1 MSGLELNPVAVGN
14 AVVLRAIVAGGW
26 SSRAELAHS
35 VGKDPRNLPRD
46 IGVLA
51 KAGLIADAG
60 GTALSLTDEGRAQL
74 DAIARAEG
82 QTTPA
87 TAADLLPDERL
98 VTHAQLRPDPDNP
111 RKDFDSDEAE
121 EGLDELRQSI
131 LLRGRLLQN
140 LVVRAD
146 PDGLADY
153 IVTTGNRRWHAIQQA
168 IWDGD
173 WPEDR
178 LIRVVVREGD
188 PQEQLLTAV
197 TENMI
202 RRNMSPIEEAQA
214 FGKLMD
220 VHGLK
225 TIDIHHQTGLH
236 IKVIQNRLKLLR
248 LSDDDKARMYLPD
261 DHPDHLGYKAALRQL
276 TVAREPDPAPSLG
289 QQVAEHGAAILSSG
303 EPGSPDPSPTPS
315 PAASLGKSLTD
326 VEALILA
333 EVVDKAEREPDDLHP
348 DYTAALPQAMKSGVP
363 HLIARGLLGTRQKGM
378 TLLIRP
384 LLHTSGLKA
393 WLDALGFYDAGRD
406 AVLFELAARV
416 QGGDN
421 VIERLQCGV
430 RYATAWLNL
439 DGDPRNELAA
449 PSASSAMLDMLLDEG
464 DARSAFPQGAP
475 TAAVEFEQPEL
486 IESSAEEKAA
496 RRRAEEDRAEDY
508 AAGSSIT
515 DFSQDVIQWWRAAR
529 QTERRS
535 SLNFTPPVEA
545 AATPGD
551 ELALQAFAAMSAGD
565 LIQAAALMAIIRKR
579 YGAMG
584 QVHIFGRLTVPSM
597 TKALIRGRVER
608 TGPAADN
615 EPDPVEDFVEAELED
630 EEAAVEGASDL
641 QTVLNTMAHE
651 PAVPIRKSIT
661 PDHIVCLEDGRKFKS
676 LKRHLR
682 TRYNLSPE
690 EYRAKWG
697 LPRDYPM
704 VAPNYAKARAD
715 LARQMGLQ
723 DA

>member
-60 GTALSLTDEGRAQL
+60 GTALTLTDEGRAQL

-82 QTTPA
+82 QTSGG
-87 TAADLLPDERL
+87 DLLPDERL

-111 RKDFDSDEAE
+111 RKDFDSAEAE

-197 TENMI
+197 SENMI

-225 TIDIHHQTGLH
+225 TIDIHHHTGLSQ
-236 IKVIQNRLKLLR
+236 KVIQNRLKLLR
-248 LSDDDKARMYLPD
+248 LSDDDKARMYLPE

-276 TVAREPDPAPSLG
+276 TVAREPEPAPPLG
-289 QQVAEHGAAILSSG
+289 QQVAEHGAAVLSGG
-303 EPGSPDPSPTPS
+303 EPGSPEPSPTPS
-315 PAASLGKSLTD
+315 PAASLGKSLSD

-348 DYTAALPQAMKSGVP
+348 EYTAALPQAMKSGVP
-363 HLIARGLLGTRQKGM
+363 HLIARGLLGTRQRGM

-384 LLHTSGLKA
+384 LLHTSGLKG
-393 WLDALGFYDAGRD
+393 WLETLGFYDAGDRD

-421 VIERLQCGV
+421 AFSRLRGGV

-439 DGDPRNELAA
+439 EGDPRNEASPEA
-449 PSASSAMLDMLLDEG
+449 PETPAYLMMTSEG
-464 DARSAFPQGAP
+464 SGKSAFPQSEP

-486 IESSAEEKAA
+486 IEATEEEKAERA
-496 RRRAEEDRAEDY
+496 RIEDERNCVARAQAAAERLAQSATDWMAFARARGARDY
-508 AAGSSIT
+508 LNPCFEGGGV
-515 DFSQDVIQWWRAAR
+515 FSDEAMALELVRAVVTGR
-529 QTERRS
+529 TG
-535 SLNFTPPVEA
+535 EA
-545 AATPGD
+545 AAL
-551 ELALQAFAAMSAGD
+551 LATLNIRAGVMGAQQVLRSTSLFKIQEAVSECRQADTVAA
-565 LIQAAALMAIIRKR
+565 
-579 YGAMG
+579 
-584 QVHIFGRLTVPSM
+584 
-597 TKALIRGRVER
+597 
-608 TGPAADN
+608 
-615 EPDPVEDFVEAELED
+615 
-630 EEAAVEGASDL
+630 
-641 QTVLNTMAHE
+641 
-651 PAVPIRKSIT
+651 
-661 PDHIVCLEDGRKFKS
+661 
-676 LKRHLR
+676 
-682 TRYNLSPE
+682 
-690 EYRAKWG
+690 
-697 LPRDYPM
+697 
-704 VAPNYAKARAD
+704 
-715 LARQMGLQ
+715 
-723 DA
+723 